1 MDGPTPRAEP
11 SSAAGRGR
19 YRRGVAPTASSEPKS
34 TPSEP
39 SNRLQVGID
48 LVEVE
53 EVAAT
58 LHSRLGTRY
67 LSRIYTN
74 REVEDCVR
82 DREVDPVRLAGRF
95 AAKEAAMK
103 ALRVGDRP
111 VSWREVEVQR
121 ASDGAPTLVLHG
133 AAAAL
138 AAEAGLSHFA
148 LSVTHERT
156 YASAIVVATA

>member
-1 MDGPTPRAEP
+1 MPLPEP
-11 SSAAGRGR
+11 SSEAGRGS
-19 YRRGVAPTASSEPKS
+19 YRRDVSSTAPGGPKTPEPESLMKL
-34 TPSEP
+34 
-39 SNRLQVGID
+39 RVGID

-58 LHSRLGTRY
+58 LHSKLRTRY
-67 LSRIYTN
+67 LSRIYTS
-74 REVEDCVR
+74 REVEDCLQE
-82 DREVDPVRLAGRF
+82 REVDPVRLAGRF

-103 ALRVGDRP
+103 ALRVGDRA
-111 VSWREVEVQR
+111 VSWRDVEVHR
-121 ASDGAPTLVLHG
+121 AADGAPTLVLRG

-148 LSVTHERT
+148 LSVTHERS

>member
-1 MDGPTPRAEP
+1 MPLSDP
-11 SSAAGRGR
+11 SSAAGRAS
-19 YRRGVAPTASSEPKS
+19 YRRAVPATASGEPKTPEPESS
-34 TPSEP
+34 T
-39 SNRLQVGID
+39 RLRVGID

-58 LHSRLGTRY
+58 LHSKLGPRY
-67 LSRIYTN
+67 LSRIYTS
-74 REVEDCVR
+74 REVEDCRR

-103 ALRVGDRP
+103 ALRVGDRA

-121 ASDGAPTLVLHG
+121 AGDGAPMLVLRG

-138 AAEAGLSHFA
+138 AAEAGLSQFA

>member
-1 MDGPTPRAEP
+1 MPLPEP
-11 SSAAGRGR
+11 SSEAGRGS
-19 YRRGVAPTASSEPKS
+19 YRRDVSSTAPGGPKAPEPES
-34 TPSEP
+34 LIEL
-39 SNRLQVGID
+39 RVGID

-58 LHSRLGTRY
+58 LHSKLRTRY
-67 LSRIYTN
+67 LSRIYTS
-74 REVEDCVR
+74 REVEDCLQ

-103 ALRVGDRP
+103 ALRVGDRA
-111 VSWREVEVQR
+111 VSWRDVEVQR

-148 LSVTHERT
+148 LSVTHERS